1 MSRLATALPGHAV
14 AGDGFLSLPSVWNAV
29 SLEAG
34 LEVIEVAVSTAFL
47 HCVWY
52 CRGFGGSE

>member
-34 LEVIEVAVSTAFL
+34 LEVIEVEVSTAFFAL
-47 HCVWY
+47 CLVLPWIWWL
-52 CRGFGGSE
+52 